1 MISRNIMVKLKKGSK
16 AKLQRSGFES
26 GCNGA

>member
-1 MISRNIMVKLKKGSK
+1 MVKLKKGSK

-26 GCNGA
+26 GCNGAKQRANF